1 MNLREKRPTPA
12 AGNCSEYPLRERSAD
27 VIILGGGPAGT
38 ATAIALAGFGWSV
51 IVLERSHY
59 ESTRIGETLP
69 PEVKRPLT
77 ALGMWERFLADGPA
91 GSPGIAS
98 AWGQAELYDN
108 DFIVNPRGP
117 GWHVDRRCFDS
128 MLACAAEARGVEVLR
143 GARGISVSQAARFRD
158 VVGTPAGGLSATWR
172 VGAVVAAQ
180 QLERRAALLVDATG
194 RSASPAR
201 HLAGHRI
208 VCDRLVGLVG
218 FVSGGGHTR
227 DRRTLIEA
235 VECGWWYSAPLPDTR
250 QVAAFMTDADLL
262 PTGQAAQA
270 AFWRDQLERSRH
282 IRARIGDGALAT
294 SPRVVLASSSRSP
307 IVAADGWVAVGDA
320 AAAFDPLSSQGV
332 TWALESGLMAAE
344 AINGLLRGHRPA
356 FLEYAREVES
366 EFVHYLAMRSNY
378 YDRERRWPNSPFW
391 RRRHAPALM
400 KR

>member
-1 MNLREKRPTPA
+1 MNLRAKRPTPA
-12 AGNCSEYPLRERSAD
+12 PGNCSEYPPRERSAD

-77 ALGMWERFLADGPA
+77 ALGMWERFLADGPV

-235 VECGWWYSAPLPDTR
+235 VEFGWWYSAPLPDTR

-262 PTGQAAQA
+262 PTGQAARA

-282 IRARIGDGALAT
+282 IRARIGDGAL
-294 SPRVVLASSSRSP
+294 
-307 IVAADGWVAVGDA
+307 
-320 AAAFDPLSSQGV
+320 
-332 TWALESGLMAAE
+332 
-344 AINGLLRGHRPA
+344 
-356 FLEYAREVES
+356 
-366 EFVHYLAMRSNY
+366 
-378 YDRERRWPNSPFW
+378 ERI
-391 RRRHAPALM
+391 
-400 KR
+400 